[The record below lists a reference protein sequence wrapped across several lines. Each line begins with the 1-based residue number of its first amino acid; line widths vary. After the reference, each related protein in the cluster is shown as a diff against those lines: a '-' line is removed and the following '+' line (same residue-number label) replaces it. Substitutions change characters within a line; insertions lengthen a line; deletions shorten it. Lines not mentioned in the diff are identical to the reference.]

1 MQTALA
7 ITAYHKT
14 TFLYQVAKLFAE
26 KYGTQVSHMWFVFPN
41 RRNGL
46 FFQQYL
52 SSFFDKPLF
61 APGIF
66 TINELFNEFSPL
78 LKADATEMLFKLYKV
93 YIEQTGKEESFD
105 EFWNWGETL
114 LSDFDDIDT
123 YQVNAEQLFTNIV
136 DLKAIDD
143 GFSYLSDEQIAAIKR
158 FWSSFE
164 SHQSDSFEAKF
175 LSIWPKLYGI
185 YTTFKAQLIAEEKG
199 YTGMICEDALHKLD
213 NGAIKQIKASKIVF
227 IGLNA
232 LNASEKELLN
242 KLKMVDKADFY
253 WDFFSQ
259 ELKDP
264 TNKAGLFL
272 QRNVKAFPSAHPLN
286 ALKTTTPEINI
297 YSVPSHTG
305 LTRQA
310 GWLLKEAIPTAEA
323 NSIET
328 AVVLTDEQLL
338 MPMVHQLPDT
348 VNELN
353 ITMGYP
359 IINSPVY
366 GFIRNL
372 LDLQNNVSF
381 SNGEARFYH
390 KHVLSLLSHNYIKM
404 ALPDMALEYT
414 KTIHQQNM
422 IVVEQPF
429 FEKDPLLN
437 KIFRPVTE
445 SGEFI
450 AYMQTLLK
458 EVAKFLEPNNEE
470 EIADNETPVD
480 GTDIEREFIYHVF
493 IALTHF
499 DELVQKQAVA
509 MKRDTMMMLVRKLME
524 TIAIPFS
531 GEPLK
536 GLQILGVL
544 ETRTMDFKN
553 LIIMP
558 MNEGTFPQAGAA
570 KTIIPYNLRKGF
582 GLPTIEDQDAIYAYY
597 FYRLL
602 QRAENVHLLYNSKT
616 DGLVGGERSRFIYQM
631 KYLYPFHIKEMVQKL
646 DIKLRAPKEICIT
659 KDESVQQQLCAFTTD
674 GNRKL
679 SVSALN
685 DYLDCSLK
693 FYFKHL
699 MKLREEEELTDSVDA
714 RTFGTIFHYVME
726 QLYINMEDKV
736 VDKAWITAV
745 LESKS
750 IIINLIKVAF
760 AKEYFKKNEAFIS
773 NHMDTF
779 ELKGKYLIIANI
791 LETYIVKALELDRDF
806 APFTYLKGEYLFERY
821 IVVSDTLSVGFKG
834 YIDRLDKH
842 NDQIRIIDYKTGG
855 DKLDFTNLDT
865 LFSHET
871 KRPKAVFQTLAYA
884 MIYKEINN
892 RLPLVPAIYKIQEF
906 FKDFDPYIKFKPKDK
921 ALKGTTIDDLMPE
934 YAERF
939 KTLLSEL
946 FNPDISFNQT
956 EVTDT
961 CKYCDFKGICRR

>member
-1 MQTALA
+1 MQSALN
-7 ITAYHKT
+7 ITNYHKT
-14 TFLYQVAKLFAE
+14 TFLYQVAKLFATT
-26 KYGTQVSHMWFVFPN
+26 YGNNVSNMWFVFPN

-52 SSFFDKPLF
+52 SSFFDKPIF

-78 LKADATEMLFKLYKV
+78 LKADATEMLFKLFKV
-93 YIEQTGKEESFD
+93 YIDKTGKDESFD
-105 EFWNWGETL
+105 EFWSWGETL

-136 DLKAIDD
+136 DIKAIDD

-158 FWSSFE
+158 FWSSFDTYGDE
-164 SHQSDSFEAKF
+164 SFESKF
-175 LSIWPKLYGI
+175 LSIWPKLFEI
-185 YTTFKAQLIAEEKG
+185 YDTFKGQLIAEGKG
-199 YTGMICEDALHKLD
+199 YTGLICKDALRRLD
-213 NGAIKQIKASKIVF
+213 DGAVKKIEATKVVF
-227 IGLNA
+227 VGLNA
-232 LNASEKELLN
+232 LNTSEIELLQ
-242 KLKMVDKADFY
+242 KLTVVDKADYY
-253 WDFFSQ
+253 WDFFSS

-272 QRNVKAFPSAHPLN
+272 QRNVKAFPSQHKLPDI
-286 ALKTTTPEINI
+286 KVTKPEVNV

-310 GWLLKEAIPTAEA
+310 GWLLKEIVPTNEA

-338 MPMVHQLPDT
+338 MPMVHQLPDN
-348 VNELN
+348 VSELN

-372 LDLQNNVSF
+372 LDLQNSISF
-381 SNGEARFYH
+381 ARGEAQFYH

-404 ALPDMALEYT
+404 ALPELVLEHT
-414 KTIHQQNM
+414 KTIHKQNM
-422 IVVEQPF
+422 IVVEQAF
-429 FEKDPLLN
+429 FANDPLL
-437 KIFRPVTE
+437 KLIFQPITE
-445 SGEFI
+445 SLYFI
-450 AYMQTLLK
+450 DYMQNILK
-458 EVAKFLEPNNEE
+458 HVAKFMEPA
-470 EIADNETPVD
+470 ADTAEETPVS
-480 GTDIEREFIYHVF
+480 GMEIEREFIYHVF
-493 IALTHF
+493 VALNHF
-499 DELVQKQAVA
+499 EELIQKQNVT
-509 MKRDTMMMLVRKLME
+509 MQRDTMMMLVRKLME

-558 MNEGTFPQAGAA
+558 MNEGIFPQAGAA

-602 QRAENVHLLYNSKT
+602 QRAEKVHLLFNSKS
-616 DGLVGGERSRFIYQM
+616 DGLVGGERSRFLHQM
-631 KYLYPFHIKEMVQKL
+631 KYLYPFNITEKVQKL
-646 DIKLRAPKEICIT
+646 DIKLRPAKEISIA
-659 KDESVQQQLCAFTTD
+659 KDDKLIDQLHQYTE
-674 GNRKL
+674 GGSKKL

-699 MKLREEEELTDSVDA
+699 MKLREEDELSDSVDA

-726 QLYINMEDKV
+726 QIYIEIEDKV
-736 VDKAWITAV
+736 VDKNWISHI
-745 LESKS
+745 LDNKS
-750 IIINLIKVAF
+750 IIIKLIKVAF
-760 AKEYFKKNEAFIS
+760 AKEYFKKNEEFIS
-773 NHMDTF
+773 NHMNTF
-779 ELKGKYLIIANI
+779 ELKGKYLIISNI
-791 LETYIVKALELDRDF
+791 LETYITKALELDRDI
-806 APFTYLKGEYLFERY
+806 APFTYIKGEYLFERY
-821 IVVSDTLSVGFKG
+821 ITVNDTLSVGFKG
-834 YIDRLDKH
+834 FIDRLDKLD
-842 NDQIRIIDYKTGG
+842 DQIRIIDYKTGKAELKFG
-855 DKLDFTNLDT
+855 DLDT
-865 LFSHET
+865 LFSNDT
-871 KRPKAVFQTLAYA
+871 NRPKAIFQTLAYG
-884 MIYKEINN
+884 MIYKEINS
-892 RLPLVPAIYKIQEF
+892 RLPLVPAVYKIQEF
-906 FKDFDPYIKFKPKDK
+906 FNNFDPYIKFTPKDK
-921 ALKGTTIDDLMPE
+921 TLKGTTIDDLMPE
-934 YAERF
+934 YKERF
-939 KTLLSEL
+939 KALLSEV
-946 FNPDISFNQT
+946 FNPEIGFSQT

-961 CKYCDFKGICRR
+961 CKYCDFKGVCRR